1 MKKFHLTQKYA
12 MINFGQLTCDTKTKI
27 LSSKEFVY
35 VLSQYIKSLK
45 QNDDILIA
53 PFKKVKTSTFVE
65 IYKLLI
71 LWTYDEIHEYDH
83 LKPILKHRDALY
95 QFTEHFYDYWRKLER
110 IGIITGDKRSSRS
123 YLASTLI
130 NTTDD
135 FNHQVLLLYRTISQ
149 KILGD
154 DFLVY
159 RQLPAGVN
167 ANLMVFPHKFTQVK
181 DYEKLQGINF
191 IQELLI
197 RPPFMIYSNSNKR
210 QGLFKEIEH
219 NPMSRLSINKN
230 DFIAYPI
237 YVGKL
242 LAFVY
247 IHVDFLHHG
256 IALSNLFET
265 ATYDENTKRQ
275 PDLIYVYGIKE
286 DQYDCTY
293 YKDLENDYYVGFVS
307 LQEKNDYFGYL
318 KKMLLTL
325 HNVYNI
331 DHKMLPIHGSMVKI
345 TLKDGHQ
352 KNIAIIGDSGAG
364 KSETLEALRQIG
376 DAYIKDMNVIFDD
389 MGTFYLKDGEVYANG
404 TEIGAFVRLD
414 DLDQG
419 YAYREFDRAIFLN
432 PDQANARLILP
443 VSSYDFIMKDHRVDM
458 LFYANNYQET
468 SKGIDFF
475 LDEQEAIDVFRQG
488 RRKAK
493 GTTSEVG
500 LVDSYFANPFG
511 PVQQESKTEI
521 LLKDYFNKLYE
532 NKVAVGVI
540 YTQLAVDGILGDGP
554 KIASHQLLLHL
565 IKK

>member
-1 MKKFHLTQKYA
+1 MKKFHLTKRYA
-12 MINFGQLTCDTKTKI
+12 LINFGQLTCDTKTKI
-27 LSSKEFVY
+27 ISSKQFGFV
-35 VLSQYIKSLK
+35 LGQYIRFLK
-45 QNDDILIA
+45 DKNDINISS
-53 PFKKVKTSTFVE
+53 FKKVKTSTFIE

-71 LWTYDEIHEYDH
+71 LWDYDEIIHYDH
-83 LKPILKHRDALY
+83 LKDVLKHRNELY
-95 QFTEHFYDYWRKLER
+95 KFTENFYNYWRKLER
-110 IGIITGDKRSSRS
+110 IGLITGNKRSSRG

-149 KILGD
+149 KLLGD

-167 ANLMVFPHKFTQVK
+167 ANLMVTPFSFTQNPI
-181 DYEKLQGINF
+181 YEKLQGINF

-210 QGLFKEIEH
+210 KGLFKEVKE
-219 NPMSRLSINKN
+219 NPMNQVKINKN
-230 DFIAYPI
+230 NFVCYPTYI
-237 YVGKL
+237 GKL

-265 ATYDENTKRQ
+265 ATYDENMKRK
-275 PDLIYVYGIKE
+275 PELIYIYGIE
-286 DQYDCTY
+286 ENQYDCTY
-293 YKDLENDYYVGFVS
+293 YKDIDSGHYVGFVS
-307 LQEKNDYFGYL
+307 LAEKNDYFGYL

-331 DHKMLPIHGSMVKI
+331 DHGLLPIHGSMVKI
-345 TLKDGHQ
+345 LLKDGST
-352 KNIAIIGDSGAG
+352 KNVAIIGDSGAG

-376 DAYIKDMNVIFDD
+376 HEYIKDMNVIFDD
-389 MGTFYLKDGEVYANG
+389 MGTFYLKDNKVYATG

-443 VSSYDFIMKDHRVDM
+443 VSSYDFIMSDHQVDM
-458 LFYANNYQET
+458 LFYANNYKKTNQGLE
-468 SKGIDFF
+468 FF
-475 LDEQEAIDVFRQG
+475 NDINQAIEIFRQG
-488 RRKAK
+488 RRLAK
-493 GTTSEVG
+493 GTTQEIG

-511 PVQQESKTEI
+511 PVQQKDETDII
-521 LLKDYFNKLYE
+521 LNQYF
-532 NKVAVGVI
+532 KVLNDTQIPIGI
-540 YTQLAVDGILGDGP
+540 LYTQLAVDGILGDGP
-554 KIASHQLLLHL
+554 KIASHELLKYL
-565 IKK
+565 IK

>member
-1 MKKFHLTQKYA
+1 MKKFHLTKRYA

-27 LSSKEFVY
+27 ISSKQFSFV
-35 VLSQYIKSLK
+35 LGQYIRSLK
-45 QNDDILIA
+45 EQDDIHISS
-53 PFKKVKTSTFVE
+53 FKKVKTSTFIE

-71 LWTYDEIHEYDH
+71 LWDYDEIKSYTH
-83 LKPILKHRDALY
+83 LKDVLVHRNELY
-95 QFTEHFYDYWRKLER
+95 KFTENFYNYWRKLER
-110 IGIITGDKRSSRS
+110 IGLITGNRRSSRG

-167 ANLMVFPHKFTQVK
+167 ANLMVTPFSFTQNPV
-181 DYEKLQGINF
+181 YNKLQGINF

-210 QGLFKEIEH
+210 QGLFKEVKD
-219 NPMSRLSINKN
+219 NPMNHININKN
-230 DFIAYPI
+230 HFVCYPTYI
-237 YVGKL
+237 GKL

-265 ATYDENTKRQ
+265 ATYDENMKRQ
-275 PDLIYVYGIKE
+275 PDLIYIYGINE
-286 DQYDCTY
+286 EEYDCTY
-293 YKDLENDYYVGFVS
+293 YKDLDANYYVGFVS
-307 LQEKNDYFGYL
+307 LAEKNDYFGYL

-331 DHKMLPIHGSMVKI
+331 DHGMLPIHGSMVKI
-345 TLKDGHQ
+345 LLKDGST

-376 DAYIKDMNVIFDD
+376 HEYIKDMNVIFDD
-389 MGTFYLKDGEVYANG
+389 MGTFYLKDNKVYATG

-443 VSSYDFIMKDHRVDM
+443 VSSYDFIMSDHHVDM
-458 LFYANNYQET
+458 LFYANNYKET
-468 SKGIDFF
+468 NQGLTFF
-475 LDEQEAIDVFRQG
+475 NDIGKAIKTFRQG
-488 RRKAK
+488 RRLAK
-493 GTTSEVG
+493 GTTQEIG

-511 PVQQESKTEI
+511 PVQQKDETDII
-521 LLKDYFNKLYE
+521 LNQYF
-532 NKVAVGVI
+532 KVLDDTHIPIGI
-540 YTQLAVDGILGDGP
+540 LYTQLAVDGILGDGP
-554 KIASHQLLLHL
+554 KIASHELLKYL
-565 IKK
+565 IK